1 MFLSILNPYEEL
13 PDAQKKKRNDQTIK
27 LRVPA
32 PKGNHLCCFACEY
45 VLSRQST
52 IAYRVS
58 PWTVFGYRQECWFIA
73 RFVCVFFFC
82 FSQITCKR
90 KCVKV
95 PLIVYMLVLW
105 PVEVYASE
113 SIKQHIHH
121 NNLLR
126 ERRIRVPDWY
136 LYLTLLPTHF
146 KTKYIYNSSTSTH
159 SYGCTII
166 HFCSQNLYTVT

>member
-1 MFLSILNPYEEL
+1 MLFC
-13 PDAQKKKRNDQTIK
+13 
-27 LRVPA
+27 LRICIV
-32 PKGNHLCCFACEY
+32 
-45 VLSRQST
+45 ST
-52 IAYRVS
+52 IDNRISRITLNSVWL
-58 PWTVFGYRQECWFIA
+58 PA
-73 RFVCVFFFC
+73 RMLVHRKICVCVFFC

-166 HFCSQNLYTVT
+166 HFCSQNLYTFT